1 MYGMNKWGLSNRL
14 HISADEAEL
23 FIANYFA
30 TYPNIQLFMRKA
42 IETANEHGYV
52 ETMMKR
58 RRYLPEIKS
67 TNRNIREFAERM
79 AINTP
84 IQGSAADLI
93 KKAMIDVQHFIDG
106 QANCQAYML
115 LQVHDELVFEVEN
128 GYLKEFAGNVERLMA
143 NAMPLSVPVIVE
155 SGSGANWL
163 EAHE

>member
-14 HISADEAEL
+14 HISANEAEL

-30 TYPNIQLFMRKA
+30 TYPNIQLFMRNA
-42 IETANEHGYV
+42 IAQANEKGYV
-52 ETMMKR
+52 ETMMHR

-67 TNRNIREFAERM
+67 KNRNIREFAERT

-93 KKAMIDVQHFIDG
+93 KKAMIDMQNFIDS
-106 QANCQAYML
+106 QKDCPAFML

-128 GYLKEFAGNVERLMA
+128 SYITEFTKEVEKIMA
-143 NAMPLSVPVIVE
+143 QAMPLKVPVVVE
-155 SGSGANWL
+155 SGYGANWL

>member
-14 HISADEAEL
+14 HITPDEAEL

-30 TYPNIQLFMRKA
+30 TYPNIQLFMRNA
-42 IETANEHGYV
+42 ISQANDQGYV
-52 ETMMKR
+52 ETMMQR

-67 TNRNIREFAERM
+67 KNRNIREFAERT

-93 KKAMIDVQHFIDG
+93 KKAMIDMQNFIDSEKD
-106 QANCQAYML
+106 CPAYML

-128 GYLKEFAGNVERLMA
+128 NYISEFTKHVEKIMA
-143 NAMPLSVPVIVE
+143 NAMPLKVPVVVE
-155 SGSGANWL
+155 SGHGANWL